1 MLVQSPP
8 LSLLLVD
15 AMAAARLAQAGTE
28 SHKHDIGYW
37 VERGK
42 RLDYASGA
50 RYVSD
55 RGAGGRAVL
64 PEITD
69 ASSCH
74 VASVGTIASS
84 AESPGAAA
92 TTRVAKGKLPKR
104 SRRVT
109 LE

>member
-15 AMAAARLAQAGTE
+15 AMAAARLTQAGTE

-92 TTRVAKGKLPKR
+92 PARAAKGKLPKR